1 MKKIIYITFIFVLTS
16 CSKKTDLTKNRLEI
30 GDNFGGGIVAY
41 ILTRID
47 VGYDAEIQQGSR
59 SCIQYL
65 SNVSSRPL
73 GKTQRIPYLCS
84 Q

>member
-1 MKKIIYITFIFVLTS
+1 MFDKMKKIIFIGFIFVLTS

-47 VGYDAEIQQGSR
+47 VGYDANGQHGLIAATADQSKG
-59 SCIQYL
+59 I
-65 SNVSSRPL
+65 
-73 GKTQRIPYLCS
+73 
-84 Q
+84 